1 MITYCNDMQ
10 SIIQKALPIKH
21 KSYKLFITRT
31 YVIFRKKVE
40 MNINNHTSHH
50 SSMVTKPLSTSK
62 KKRST
67 PKAAKTNNTP
77 IVSTFIFHV

>member
-1 MITYCNDMQ
+1 MIEKILQKNNFYLIT
-10 SIIQKALPIKH
+10 IICA
-21 KSYKLFITRT
+21 
-31 YVIFRKKVE
+31 IFRKKVE

-62 KKRST
+62 KKKST

-77 IVSTFIFHV
+77 IVSVLIFCIIYLKTKYK